1 MWLKTF
7 GGHMLLVILMVKKSL
22 KSFIKKNWKKKKN
35 KIKIKQRERTMNY
48 ILNRKATVILLTAG
62 LIKRHR
68 QLYKMSYFPEPHIQ
82 SKCKIEV
89 ELDLPKYAIK
99 SDFKN
104 EAGVDT

>member
-1 MWLKTF
+1 M
-7 GGHMLLVILMVKKSL
+7 
-22 KSFIKKNWKKKKN
+22 IKKVPWTYVISNFNGEEIFEKFYKKELQKKKM
-35 KIKIKQRERTMNY
+35 KQRERTMNY
-48 ILNRKATVILLTAG
+48 MLNRKATVILLTAG

>member
-1 MWLKTF
+1 MNYILNRKAT
-7 GGHMLLVILMVKKSL
+7 VILL
-22 KSFIKKNWKKKKN
+22 TAGLIKRHR
-35 KIKIKQRERTMNY
+35 QRERTMNY

-89 ELDLPKYAIK
+89 ELDLSKYAIK

>member
-1 MWLKTF
+1 MIKNVRWTY
-7 GGHMLLVILMVKKSL
+7 VISDLNGEEIFEKFYKKEL
-22 KSFIKKNWKKKKN
+22 KKKKN